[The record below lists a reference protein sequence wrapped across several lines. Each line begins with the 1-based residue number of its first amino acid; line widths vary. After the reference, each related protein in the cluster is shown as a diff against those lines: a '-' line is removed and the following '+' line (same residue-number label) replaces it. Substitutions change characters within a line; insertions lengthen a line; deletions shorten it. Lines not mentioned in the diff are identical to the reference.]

1 MGRFDAKTILITG
14 GTTGIGFATAQ
25 RFVEEGGTVFITG
38 RRQAELDAAVA
49 RLGDRCTGLRGDVA
63 DPIDLDETMNAV
75 RRQSGSL
82 DVLFVNA
89 GGGGGLATVEDFDA
103 AQFDA
108 TFGRNVRGA
117 ALTVQKALPLMTG
130 SASIVI
136 TGSTTAAAG
145 QPGFGT
151 YSASKAAIRQY
162 ARVWAAELAPR
173 GIRVNTVVPGP
184 TDTPG
189 LRGIARGN
197 PAAEVALM
205 ATMAAETALDRV
217 GDPREV
223 AEVVLFL
230 ASDLASFVTGA
241 EYLVDGGQVET
252 RRA

>member
-1 MGRFDAKTILITG
+1 MGLFDSKTILITG

-25 RFVEEGGTVFITG
+25 RFIQEGGTVYLTG
-38 RRQAELDAAVA
+38 RREAELAAAVT
-49 RLGDRCTGLRGDVA
+49 RLGERATGLRGDVSNPA
-63 DPIDLDETMNAV
+63 DLDETIEAV

-89 GGGGGLATVEDFDA
+89 GGGGSFTTIEHFDA
-103 AQFDA
+103 DDFDA

-117 ALTVQKALPLMTG
+117 ALTVQKALPLMST

-145 QPGFGT
+145 HPGFGT

-189 LRGIARGN
+189 LRGIAQGDPQQEKALLESMAADTALGRMGN
-197 PAAEVALM
+197 P
-205 ATMAAETALDRV
+205 
-217 GDPREV
+217 REI
-223 AEVVLFL
+223 ADVVLFL
-230 ASDLASFVTGA
+230 ASERASFVTGA
-241 EYLVDGGQVET
+241 EFLVDGGQVET
-252 RRA
+252 RTA